1 MLRISAK
8 TQGVLEVRW
17 EKEFIELGPE
27 APWKNTPHG
36 ILGLTSGFF
45 VSLIESDV
53 PQWMF
58 FGVSTTKDEKE
69 DYCAV
74 RGFSPELQPYAFA
87 KDLVIVREELDR
99 FEREYRIG
107 AHAGELPAPDSLT
120 KWPWGE
126 HETKLL
132 RTLADAAK
140 RFWVN
145 YAPGEPDTAPTNA
158 AVVQFLEKTA
168 YPATSPKPWQP
179 FCEPTTCPLGA
190 KRLNPKNPELARV
203 PAFLRKSRTPS
214 VQSLESFFPCAH
226 WHIPSVNTN

>member
-1 MLRISAK
+1 MTEKDRPLLPPPAWYTLEDVAQRWGCKIEQVIHYGETGMLRISAK

-158 AVVQFLEKTA
+158 AVVQFLEKNGVSGNIAKAMATILRA
-168 YPATSPKPWQP
+168 DDLPAGRKKV
-179 FCEPTTCPLGA
+179 EP
-190 KRLNPKNPELARV
+190 
-203 PAFLRKSRTPS
+203 
-214 VQSLESFFPCAH
+214 
-226 WHIPSVNTN
+226 

>member
-1 MLRISAK
+1 M
-8 TQGVLEVRW
+8 E
-17 EKEFIELGPE
+17 
-27 APWKNTPHG
+27 NTPHG
-36 ILGLTSGFF
+36 IIGLTSGFF

-145 YAPGEPDTAPTNA
+145 YEPGEPDTAPTNA
-158 AVVQFLEKTA
+158 DVADFLKKRGVSERLAAAMATILRA
-168 YPATSPKPWQP
+168 DNLPA
-179 FCEPTTCPLGA
+179 G
-190 KRLNPKNPELARV
+190 
-203 PAFLRKSRTPS
+203 RKG
-214 VQSLESFFPCAH
+214 
-226 WHIPSVNTN
+226 